1 MWAPYKFYG
10 THINFKFLTNKRE
23 FVEMCVRECVATT
36 PLEINEKKLFSGQYM
51 QSTHPRL

>member
-36 PLEINEKKLFSGQYM
+36 PLEINEKKLFSGQ
-51 QSTHPRL
+51 